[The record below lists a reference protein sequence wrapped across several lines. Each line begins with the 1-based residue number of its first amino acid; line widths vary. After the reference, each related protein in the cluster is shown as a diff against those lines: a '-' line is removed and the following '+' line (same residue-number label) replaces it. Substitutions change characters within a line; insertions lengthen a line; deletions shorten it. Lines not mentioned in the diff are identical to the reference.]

1 MYGLPAWS
9 SPRGASIQPRKTT
22 SARSAD
28 LRGKAFS
35 GRPGP
40 IFRPE
45 FGERPEFPALEA
57 WSVVGT
63 PQNEPEFPERC
74 VKERSFSRPE
84 SGERSSS
91 EPIATVTGF
100 L

>member
-1 MYGLPAWS
+1 M
-9 SPRGASIQPRKTT
+9 
-22 SARSAD
+22 
-28 LRGKAFS
+28 
-35 GRPGP
+35 
-40 IFRPE
+40 
-45 FGERPEFPALEA
+45 
-57 WSVVGT
+57 VGT